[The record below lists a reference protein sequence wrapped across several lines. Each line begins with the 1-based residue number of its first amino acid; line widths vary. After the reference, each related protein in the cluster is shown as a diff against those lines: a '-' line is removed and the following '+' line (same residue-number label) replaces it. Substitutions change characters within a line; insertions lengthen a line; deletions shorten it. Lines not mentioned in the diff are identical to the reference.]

1 MARVLLL
8 IPSRTYRTHD
18 FIEAAKRLAIDVVVA
33 SPHRPALAPL
43 MEGRHL
49 RLDFDQIDESVKSI
63 VDFAS
68 RLPLDAVVA
77 VDDAGTRLA
86 SAAGSALDLPHS
98 PIEAVETASN
108 KALARAAFQ
117 RAGLKTPAFHVYPVD
132 QDPQVITPEIHYPC
146 VVKPLDLSGSQGVI
160 RVDQRA
166 NLPEV
171 FNRVA
176 AIVRSCA
183 REVRPTLLIED
194 FIPGREVAV
203 EGLLRGG
210 RLEVLAIFDKPDP
223 LDGPFFEETI
233 YVTPSRLDPER
244 QASITETTTAATV
257 ALGLLEGPIHAE
269 LRIDGREMTVLEV
282 APRSIGGLCARTLR
296 FGAGMS
302 LEEVILRHAAGLAM
316 PDHKL
321 DAGAA
326 GVMMLP
332 IPRAGRLESVDGQE
346 AARRVP
352 GIEDLVLTIP
362 PGERLVPLPEGDRY
376 LGFLFA
382 RGSQPSTV
390 EAALRDAYSRLS
402 VVTHG

>member
-1 MARVLLL
+1 MSRVLLL
-8 IPSRTYRTHD
+8 IPSRTYRTRD
-18 FIEAAKRLAIDVVVA
+18 FMEAARVLSVDVVVA

-43 MEGRHL
+43 MAGRHL
-49 RLDFDQIDESVKSI
+49 RLDFNKIEESVRAI

-68 RLPLDAVVA
+68 RLSLDAVVA

-86 SAAGSALDLPHS
+86 SAAGDALGLPHN

-108 KALARAAFQ
+108 KALARAAFE
-117 RAGLKTPAFHVYPVD
+117 RAGLRTPAFRVFSVG
-132 QDPQVITPEIHYPC
+132 QDPRAIAPEIRYPC

-160 RVDQRA
+160 RVEDDVS
-166 NLPEV
+166 LPAV
-171 FNRVA
+171 FERVA

-183 REVRPTLLIED
+183 REARPHLLIED

-210 RLEVLAIFDKPDP
+210 QLEVLAIFDKPDP
-223 LDGPFFEETI
+223 LDGPYFEETL
-233 YVTPSRLDPER
+233 YVTPSRLEP
-244 QASITETTTAATV
+244 QQQQSIVETTAAATG

-269 LRIDGREMTVLEV
+269 LRIDQGCMTVLEV

-302 LEEVILRHAAGLAM
+302 LEELILRHAAGLPM

-321 DAGAA
+321 DTRAA

-332 IPRAGRLESVDGQE
+332 IPRAGRLESVNGQE

-352 GIEDLVLTIP
+352 EIEDLVVTVP

-382 RGSQPSTV
+382 RGRQPSTV
-390 EAALRDAYSRLS
+390 EAALRDAYSRLT
-402 VVTHG
+402 VVTHD